1 MGHKRKHS
9 ETKPYFVGG
18 TTNAICDASG
28 FKCKRSELVKRWDGY
43 WVLPEFNH
51 PRQPQDFAP
60 KIIPQ
65 VVLTGTRP
73 PTITEEDA
81 PPITPI

>member
-1 MGHKRKHS
+1 MADKHS
-9 ETKPYFVGG
+9 ETKGWVAG
-18 TTNAICDASG
+18 TTNAVCDQSG
-28 FKCKRSELVKRWDGY
+28 FKCKRSELVRRWDGY

-65 VVLTGTRP
+65 VVLTGTRAP
-73 PTITEEDA
+73 IDEVEPA